1 MNDRDLLTVE
11 ELARLLR
18 VSPSAIHSQRHRGE
32 KPGALGFALGRRI
45 FYRRSDLDNFIDELI
60 ARDEATRVSAGKL

>member
-18 VSPSAIHSQRHRGE
+18 VGPSAIHSQRHRGE
-32 KPGALGFALGRRI
+32 MPGSLGVKLGKRV
-45 FYRRSDLDNFIDELI
+45 FYRRSDIDAFIDQQI
-60 ARDEATRVSAGKL
+60 AHDEATRVSARG

>member
-18 VSPSAIHSQRHRGE
+18 VSPSAIHSQRYRGE

-45 FYRRSDLDNFIDELI
+45 FYRRSDLDDFIEQQI
-60 ARDEATRVSAGKL
+60 AREASTRVPAGT